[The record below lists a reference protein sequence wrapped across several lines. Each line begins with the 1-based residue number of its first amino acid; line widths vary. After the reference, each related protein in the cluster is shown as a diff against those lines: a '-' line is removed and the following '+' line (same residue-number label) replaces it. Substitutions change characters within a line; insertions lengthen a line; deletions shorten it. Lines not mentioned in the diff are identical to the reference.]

1 MEGLA
6 IESHINEFL
15 EQIKSENTETPL
27 NSESSNMEPNIIKD
41 DDYGGLAEEVIRD
54 FLNETEQIIS
64 WTQGKWTK
72 FKGTFLSRCTYMK
85 AWKP

>member
-27 NSESSNMEPNIIKD
+27 NSETSNIIKD

-64 WTQGKWTK
+64 WTQGKWIK
-72 FKGTFLSRCTYMK
+72 R
-85 AWKP
+85 

>member
-1 MEGLA
+1 MIYFRMEGLA

-15 EQIKSENTETPL
+15 EQIKPENTETPL

-64 WTQGKWTK
+64 WTQGK
-72 FKGTFLSRCTYMK
+72 
-85 AWKP
+85 

>member
-1 MEGLA
+1 MIYFRMEGLA

-27 NSESSNMEPNIIKD
+27 NLESSEPNIIKD

-64 WTQGKWTK
+64 WTQGK
-72 FKGTFLSRCTYMK
+72 
-85 AWKP
+85 

>member
-27 NSESSNMEPNIIKD
+27 NSESSNIIKD

-64 WTQGKWTK
+64 WTQGK
-72 FKGTFLSRCTYMK
+72 
-85 AWKP
+85 

>member
-1 MEGLA
+1 MIYFRMEGLA

-64 WTQGKWTK
+64 WTQGK
-72 FKGTFLSRCTYMK
+72 
-85 AWKP
+85 

>member
-1 MEGLA
+1 MMYFRMEGLA

-27 NSESSNMEPNIIKD
+27 NSETSESSNIIKD

-64 WTQGKWTK
+64 WTQGK
-72 FKGTFLSRCTYMK
+72 
-85 AWKP
+85 

>member
-6 IESHINEFL
+6 TESHINEFL

-27 NSESSNMEPNIIKD
+27 NSETPQSNIIKD

-64 WTQGKWTK
+64 WTQGKRIK
-72 FKGTFLSRCTYMK
+72 FC
-85 AWKP
+85 

>member
-15 EQIKSENTETPL
+15 EQIKSENTGTPL
-27 NSESSNMEPNIIKD
+27 SSETSESSNNIKD

-64 WTQGKWTK
+64 WTQGK
-72 FKGTFLSRCTYMK
+72 
-85 AWKP
+85 